1 MDTFCGFSRRIM
13 ITVNWLTVELFRT
26 IHLMKMERF
35 ISMKKKYLWQVN
47 VGEYDFLFSLGRFT
61 TRRRGGGQKHSQH
74 RHRPLRVLHVGRV
87 GHLGRPC
94 Y

>member
-1 MDTFCGFSRRIM
+1 M
-13 ITVNWLTVELFRT
+13 
-26 IHLMKMERF
+26 
-35 ISMKKKYLWQVN
+35 N
-47 VGEYDFLFSLGRFT
+47 VVEYDFLFSLGRFT